1 MKNADITLSFAPPLP
16 VNGAG
21 AHHDNEIAA
30 AAVTTADW
38 RRAAMNDALRC
49 ASEDGT
55 PMHALLGAFQKHLP
69 GHTARVFWE
78 NRGRTLGALS
88 RRLPDLAPHVTPAV
102 RKNDESGVA
111 YPVLGWWRGALP
123 GSGGEAFEIV
133 LAPDFHG
140 DGDWIVAGPSA
151 AGVHALVDAVIED
164 ATRHTCRSLR
174 YASGEWHD
182 APEMQA
188 EVEKANWDQ
197 IVLDPVLLADVQRT
211 INVFFEQQETFRALG
226 FPWRRGVLLVGPPG
240 TGKTM
245 VCKAAAAT
253 HPDVPFLYVRDLRT
267 SRDGIAEI
275 FARARRL
282 APCILAFEDVDG
294 MINKENRTMFLNEL
308 DGFRNNDGLLIV
320 ASSNHPGQ
328 IDEALLKRPS
338 RFDRVYHIGLPA
350 ARERAEF
357 CRRLLARTADL
368 AAGFDAEAVCAAV
381 AERTDGFTPAYLK
394 EAFLSARLQMAQ
406 EGLTTLDDTFAAA
419 LLEQVDAL
427 RKYLKKAKNPDAL
440 GDFVSDTGADNIG
453 FRSR

>member
-1 MKNADITLSFAPPLP
+1 MKNADIYLT
-16 VNGAG
+16 NGT
-21 AHHDNEIAA
+21 
-30 AAVTTADW
+30 AAVHDVAADW
-38 RRAAMNDALRC
+38 RRAAMTDALRA

-55 PMHALLGAFQKHLP
+55 PLYALLSAVQRHLP

-78 NRGRTLGALS
+78 NRVRTLDALG
-88 RRLPDLAPHVTPAV
+88 RRLSDLAPCLTPAV
-102 RKNDESGVA
+102 RKSDDEAALA
-111 YPVLGWWRGALP
+111 YPVLGWWRGTDAATGDAYEVL
-123 GSGGEAFEIV
+123 

-140 DGDWIVAGPSA
+140 EGDWLVAGPDA
-151 AGVHALVDAVIED
+151 DRLDALVDAALAD
-164 ATRHTCRSLR
+164 ATRNTCRCLR
-174 YASGEWHD
+174 YAGGEWQD

-188 EVEKANWDQ
+188 EVDKTTWDH
-197 IVLDPVLLADVQRT
+197 IVLDPALLADVRRT
-211 INVFFEQQETFRALG
+211 IDVFFTQKATLATLG

-253 HPDVPFLYVRDLRT
+253 HPEVPFLYVRDLRT
-267 SRDGIAEI
+267 CRDGIAEI
-275 FARARRL
+275 FARARKL

-294 MINKENRTMFLNEL
+294 LINKENRTVFLNEL
-308 DGFRNNDGLLIV
+308 DGFRNNDGLLII

-350 ARERAEF
+350 VSERAEF
-357 CRRLLARTADL
+357 FRRLLARTPEL
-368 AAGFDAEAVCAAV
+368 AAGFDSEAVCTAI

-406 EGLTTLDDTFAAA
+406 EGLTTLDESFGVA
-419 LLEQVDAL
+419 LLEQVEAL
-427 RKYLKKAKNPDAL
+427 RGYLRKVKNPEAL
-440 GDFVSDTGADNIG
+440 GDFVSANGTEIG